1 MFKFIRNLINL
12 NALLAHKTRAIIA
25 YNEGMVFYEAK
36 DFRQAL
42 PLMAEASDLG
52 NSQAMLILG
61 TMYLLG
67 EGVKED
73 GRLAVL
79 WLQRAIDEGVDDAI
93 SVLGMAYATGKAG
106 VQIDLPMA
114 RKMLTSCAENGDE
127 QSARMLSMI
136 ENGEGMFKH
145 LKKKVGKVR

>member
-1 MFKFIRNLINL
+1 
-12 NALLAHKTRAIIA
+12 
-25 YNEGMVFYEAK
+25 
-36 DFRQAL
+36 
-42 PLMAEASDLG
+42 MAEASDLG